1 MYEVDGVWMVIGIT
15 GNVQCHFTIGI
26 EHEWAQKEKVTL
38 TTLLL
43 EEGLG
48 WGCNAYEVMFG
59 ARNIVKHMIEKLM
72 VDDAIIHS
80 PYHIAH
86 DFHVLD
92 WPVPSEEVS

>member
-1 MYEVDGVWMVIGIT
+1 MDRIRSELLVRCAGTGSFGVPSSLPSISNNHIVHNKELCMYEVDGVWMVIGIT

-48 WGCNAYEVMFG
+48 
-59 ARNIVKHMIEKLM
+59 
-72 VDDAIIHS
+72 
-80 PYHIAH
+80 
-86 DFHVLD
+86 
-92 WPVPSEEVS
+92 